1 MLVVYECIVLIFG
14 IFLTFYRCGLTVKVV
29 IRFLFLFLF
38 LVSVPF
44 KSGSIDE
51 LPKY

>member
-14 IFLTFYRCGLTVKVV
+14 IFLTFYRFGLTVKVV
-29 IRFLFLFLF
+29 IRFFFS
-38 LVSVPF
+38 VSVPF